1 MAIRLSEI
9 VEALELLS
17 DDMEYVYDVVDQN
30 ILLVWDGMVDGE
42 YNPQLYKEIMEDWD
56 ERYLFLPGRHEM
68 NEYGMMEDFI
78 ESVTSDRKREILFNA
93 IEIISSLHL
102 AQPQQSVFLNKSSTF
117 SSTIISMM
125 FLYIKT
131 PRFFILKVF
140 QLRYQFF
147 SRFLLCLKYQQAQYR
162 RRG

>member
-9 VEALELLS
+9 VGALELLS
-17 DDMEYVYDVVDQN
+17 DGMEYVYDVVDQN

-42 YNPQLYKEIMEDWD
+42 SNPQLYEEIMENWD

-93 IEIISSLHL
+93 IRGRG
-102 AQPQQSVFLNKSSTF
+102 AFRRFKDTVRDLN
-117 SSTIISMM
+117 
-125 FLYIKT
+125 LDDDWY
-131 PRFFILKVF
+131 
-140 QLRYQFF
+140 RY
-147 SRFLLCLKYQQAQYR
+147 RDLCLENIAKRWCEKNEIEYEQ
-162 RRG
+162 

>member
-93 IEIISSLHL
+93 IGGRGAFRRFKDTIRDLNLDDDWHRYRDHCLENIEKRWCEKNEIEYE
-102 AQPQQSVFLNKSSTF
+102 Q
-117 SSTIISMM
+117 
-125 FLYIKT
+125 
-131 PRFFILKVF
+131 
-140 QLRYQFF
+140 
-147 SRFLLCLKYQQAQYR
+147 
-162 RRG
+162 

>member
-30 ILLVWDGMVDGE
+30 ILLVWDGMVDGD

-93 IEIISSLHL
+93 IGGRGAFRRFKDTIRDLNLDDDWHRYRDHCLENIAKRWCEKNEIEYE
-102 AQPQQSVFLNKSSTF
+102 Q
-117 SSTIISMM
+117 
-125 FLYIKT
+125 
-131 PRFFILKVF
+131 
-140 QLRYQFF
+140 
-147 SRFLLCLKYQQAQYR
+147 
-162 RRG
+162 